1 MKALLIVLCG
11 VLLFMAGTAAGR
23 ISLRGEMADRVPLS
37 VALKWIADVEQ
48 HSVEEIDKLQK
59 RCVEAIAV
67 AAKRPQ

>member
-11 VLLFMAGTAAGR
+11 ILLFLAGNAAGR
-23 ISLRGEMADRVPLS
+23 MSLRGEMADRVPMS
-37 VALKWIADVEQ
+37 VALKGIADAEQ

-67 AAKRPQ
+67 AAKGSR